1 MKRKTIEFH
10 KLRYTPNLRKIP
22 RFSRTC
28 VKRLYAEVDQRRN
41 HGGKE
46 AFLRWFAE
54 NKTALESLL
63 FKSFYDARQEQE
75 KTKRIFY
82 HNLHAISEHYA
93 LSLKLLGCWFT
104 ILNESNYL
112 CEKTIGLARTFLL
125 EIAIFDAQFAGV
137 YDSALASLEFREWKE
152 KNHRILDDYM
162 GISLNDRWLQKM
174 CGDEFVVQAKSHVS
188 HDALSPDQI
197 NLKREEAERLSQP
210 NHDLEFDYDR
220 SAIIQDYIAQNIRL
234 NEYPHLSLEGIKNT
248 LKKWDNAG
256 RHLGWQPLTVRQ
268 LQETERLIT
277 LVHQVWP
284 KTEPKKMRILLKSFG
299 HRGSSFGSTGG
310 INVWIFFFC

>member
-54 NKTALESLL
+54 NKTALESPL

-104 ILNESNYL
+104 ILNESNCL

-162 GISLNDRWLQKM
+162 EIGLNDRWLQKM

-197 NLKREEAERLSQP
+197 NLKREEQHRLSQP
-210 NHDLEFDYDR
+210 GHDLQFDYDR

-256 RHLGWQPLTVRQ
+256 RHIGWQPLTVRQ

-277 LVHQVWP
+277 LVHQGMA
-284 KTEPKKMRILLKSFG
+284 KNRTQEDEDFAEILWTQGEQFWQ
-299 HRGSSFGSTGG
+299 HQR
-310 INVWIFFFC
+310 C

>member
-54 NKTALESLL
+54 NKTALESPL

-197 NLKREEAERLSQP
+197 NLKREEAEIDSHSP
-210 NHDLEFDYDR
+210 IMTW
-220 SAIIQDYIAQNIRL
+220 S
-234 NEYPHLSLEGIKNT
+234 
-248 LKKWDNAG
+248 
-256 RHLGWQPLTVRQ
+256 LTVTDR
-268 LQETERLIT
+268 R
-277 LVHQVWP
+277 
-284 KTEPKKMRILLKSFG
+284 
-299 HRGSSFGSTGG
+299 
-310 INVWIFFFC
+310 